1 MNKKIENS
9 TSGVFK
15 PATIMHECFYPGLS
29 VCYLFKSLQS
39 LCPLRMHR
47 SCSHQTW
54 SPTIWYAKHIVQF
67 ENMQS
72 EQKRLQS
79 VVWGGR
85 SRVEGTNPLLSYW
98 DLGSCGGESQGQSW
112 GFWRSKQLSSA
123 LIPFTS
129 RRRAH
134 TLLFHTFGG
143 FIFNLVSQP
152 VCSSV
157 MLLWSVSLCPC
168 SLLTGGEVLM
178 NIQRGRAVFSLQ
190 DARLGALSPRLPT

>member
-1 MNKKIENS
+1 MN
-9 TSGVFK
+9 VFIPVWVSVICLSLSNHYVQWECIARVHTK
-15 PATIMHECFYPGLS
+15 HEANF
-29 VCYLFKSLQS
+29 
-39 LCPLRMHR
+39 LCR
-47 SCSHQTW
+47 
-54 SPTIWYAKHIVQF
+54 PTIWYAKHIVQF

-85 SRVEGTNPLLSYW
+85 SRVEGTSPLLSYW

-152 VCSSV
+152 VCSRV
-157 MLLWSVSLCPC
+157 MLLWLVSLCPC

-190 DARLGALSPRLPT
+190 DARLGALSPPLPT